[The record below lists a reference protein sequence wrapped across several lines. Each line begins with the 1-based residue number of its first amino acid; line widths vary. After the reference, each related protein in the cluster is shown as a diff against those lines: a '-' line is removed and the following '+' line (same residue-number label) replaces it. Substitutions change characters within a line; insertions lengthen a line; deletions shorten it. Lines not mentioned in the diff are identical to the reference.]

1 MTMMKM
7 CSRKCPASGPME
19 APKVMVAYGCGPLAR
34 GSALTDALLLKNA
47 HDVASTAER
56 LQTRKIKNG
65 PAFRA
70 RTGEENRRLRG
81 L

>member
-7 CSRKCPASGPME
+7 CSRKCPACGSLGASKGYGSIGLRAARPRQR
-19 APKVMVAYGCGPLAR
+19 VDGRVAF
-34 GSALTDALLLKNA
+34 KNA

-56 LQTRKIKNG
+56 LQARKIKNRT
-65 PAFRA
+65 AFFA
-70 RTGEENRRLRG
+70 RTGEENYRLRG